1 MINDEHKINIANSEI
16 KTFLTEHFHFQNQI
30 QFSPSVAE
38 KLRKNFLSVN
48 FNLNDNFFDRND
60 LYDSWLNLP
69 I

>member
-16 KTFLTEHFHFQNQI
+16 KTFLTEHFQFQNQI

-38 KLRKNFLSVN
+38 KLRKDFLSVN